1 MSFLPEEDL
10 KARVSLNLAPMIDFL
25 FLMLV
30 FFASLAISRV
40 MTLETDVDL
49 ATVQSGASLG
59 RESGASR
66 PKQVISLSISSDGK
80 YSWISQ
86 NQPLPMSSA
95 DEVIRNLQQKHRHG
109 QSPEDRSKTEVFV
122 KIDQNTRWQPII
134 TLLSAVKRS
143 GFPIYALYQPAPDP
157 SP

>member
-40 MTLETDVDL
+40 MTLDTDIDL
-49 ATVQSGASLG
+49 ATVQSGASIG
-59 RESGASR
+59 REPGASR
-66 PKQVISLSISSDGK
+66 PNQVISLSISSDGK
-80 YSWISQ
+80 YNWISQ
-86 NQPLPMSSA
+86 NRPLPMSSA
-95 DEVIRNLQQKHRHG
+95 DEVIRSLQQKHRHG
-109 QSPEDRSKTEVFV
+109 QFPEDKSKTEVFV
-122 KIDQNTRWQPII
+122 RIDQNARWQPII

-143 GFPIYALYQPAPDP
+143 GFPIHALYQPAPSQ